1 MFDSV
6 KGYFHIFY
14 AVFFAAFL
22 FIYLIVLGDKN
33 VLLAPPRR
41 IVALF
46 FVVIFIGALVTLLA
60 GCGLSGFELPTLGLD
75 NRQTVLG

>member
-1 MFDSV
+1 MFDNV
-6 KGYFHIFY
+6 KGYFHIFF

-22 FIYLIVLGDKN
+22 FIYLIVVGEKN
-33 VLLAPPRR
+33 ALMAPPRR

-46 FVVIFIGALVTLLA
+46 FVVIFIGAVVTLLA
-60 GCGLSGFELPTLGLD
+60 GCGLSGFELPTFGLE